1 MKFEDAVQKSIK
13 SFMNGTLP
21 SEMENLNEQG
31 LFYSPD
37 YFDELEDSLLEDAP
51 KDKKKEE
58 LEDADV

>member
-13 SFMNGTLP
+13 LFMNGNLP
-21 SEMENLNEQG
+21 SEMESLAEQG

-51 KDKKKEE
+51 KKKKEE

>member
-1 MKFEDAVQKSIK
+1 
-13 SFMNGTLP
+13 MNGNLP
-21 SEMENLNEQG
+21 SEMESLAEQG

-51 KDKKKEE
+51 KKKKEE